1 MNITKTSLLFICV
14 ITFCMPALSAPSIII
29 LNDGDWWK
37 RIGPTVCRINNQ
49 TCYSKMV
56 SGSYCASIGNPE
68 CWDSDANC
76 WGKKYICENA
86 LKSGVTGNLLTKAQ
100 IASATLV
107 SNDFDINIESESEN
121 CFGVRKTYDNGAS
134 AAINGKKVK
143 VWCNNVPL
151 ESNDIEIIK
160 TGQIILDGT
169 QPTCTSLSENGFA
182 AVQNGS
188 CWGKEYSKN
197 FNNRDYY
204 IDCKSGQL
212 EPYRIIDI
220 NGAQDYNQNASTESD
235 TYEKIKNTFQT
246 MLKTS
251 RAQHDK
257 YFK

>member
-1 MNITKTSLLFICV
+1 MNITKISLLFMCGV
-14 ITFCMPALSAPSIII
+14 VFCAPALSASSVII
-29 LNDGDWWK
+29 LNGGDWWK
-37 RIGPTVCRINNQ
+37 RIGPSVCRINNQ
-49 TCYSKMV
+49 TCYSRMA
-56 SGSYCASIGNPE
+56 SNAYCSSIGNLE
-68 CWDSDANC
+68 CWDDDANC

-86 LKSGVTGNLLTKAQ
+86 LKSGATNNLLTKTQ
-100 IASATLV
+100 IASTTLIN
-107 SNDFDINIESESEN
+107 SDFDINIESESER
-121 CFGVRKTYDNGAS
+121 CFGVRRTYDNGAS
-134 AAINGKKVK
+134 AAVNGKKVK

-151 ESNDIEIIK
+151 ASDNIEIIK
-160 TGQIILDGT
+160 TGQVILDGT

-188 CWGKEYSKN
+188 CWGKEYRKN
-197 FNNRDYY
+197 FKNYY

-220 NGAQDYNQNASTESD
+220 NSASDYDTNANVEPD
-235 TYEKIKNTFQT
+235 TYEKIKNKFQN